1 MTQSNETPTRSL
13 QARPITAAA
22 FAPFGDVVEVGTVAP
37 VSINAGLCDRFSD
50 LASFDIED
58 GKLGLSLFQAQ
69 LRALPYTCD
78 LLERHP
84 LGSQCFVPMSAARFL
99 VIVAPDENGR
109 PGPPQAFVATNTHAI
124 NIARNTWH
132 GVLAPIEGSGLF
144 AVIDR
149 IGDGTN
155 LEEHWL
161 EEPALITL

>member
-1 MTQSNETPTRSL
+1 MTQTPGTPSRTI
-13 QARPITAAA
+13 QARPITAAE
-22 FAPFGDVVEVGTVAP
+22 FAPFGDVIEVGTVAP
-37 VSINAGLCDRFSD
+37 VSINAGLCDRFTD
-50 LASFDIED
+50 LASFDIEG
-58 GKLGLSLFQAQ
+58 GKLGLSLFQAE

-84 LGSQCFVPMSAARFL
+84 LGSQCFIPMSEARFL
-99 VIVAPDENGR
+99 VVVAPDENGR
-109 PGPPQAFVATNTHAI
+109 PGLPHAFVATNAHAI

-155 LEEHWL
+155 LDEHQL
-161 EEPALITL
+161 EELVSIRL